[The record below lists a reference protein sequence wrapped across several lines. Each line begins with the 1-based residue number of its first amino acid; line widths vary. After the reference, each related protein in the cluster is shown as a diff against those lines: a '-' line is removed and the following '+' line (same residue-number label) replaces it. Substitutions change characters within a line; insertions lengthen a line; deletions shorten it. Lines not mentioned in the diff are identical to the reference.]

1 MTVRS
6 IVCALALAGGLA
18 AQSPI
23 TMSDPQFGMFKKGC
37 HIAST

>member
-1 MTVRS
+1 MIVRG

-18 AQSPI
+18 AQ